1 MRTFYAAL
9 LGTIFGIAAV
19 FLHSFSPPLG
29 IIIAILGS
37 ATGIWSIGRAWGKR
51 RLKIIASIFWIA
63 IIMRASAT
71 GVGQEFLIQGDG
83 LGLSLLNFGLIAIL
97 VAIALPI

>member
-9 LGTIFGIAAV
+9 LGIIFGIAAV
-19 FLHSFSPPLG
+19 FLHSFFPPLG

-37 ATGIWSIGRAWGKR
+37 ATGIWSIGRVWGKR
-51 RLKIIASIFWIA
+51 RFKIIASILWIA
-63 IIMRASAT
+63 IIIRASAA

>member
-1 MRTFYAAL
+1 MRTFYAVL
-9 LGTIFGIAAV
+9 LGIIFGIAAV
-19 FLHSFSPPLG
+19 FLHSFFPPLG

-37 ATGIWSIGRAWGKR
+37 ATGIWSIGRVWGKR
-51 RLKIIASIFWIA
+51 RFKIIASILWIA
-63 IIMRASAT
+63 IVIRASAA

>member
-9 LGTIFGIAAV
+9 LGIIFGIAAV
-19 FLHSFSPPLG
+19 FLHSFFPPLG

-37 ATGIWSIGRAWGKR
+37 ATGIWSIGRVWGKR
-51 RLKIIASIFWIA
+51 RFKIIASILWIA
-63 IIMRASAT
+63 IVIRASAA

>member
-1 MRTFYAAL
+1 MRTFYAVL

-19 FLHSFSPPLG
+19 FLHSFFPPLG

-37 ATGIWSIGRAWGKR
+37 ATGIWSIGRVWGKR
-51 RLKIIASIFWIA
+51 RFKIIASILWIA
-63 IIMRASAT
+63 IIMRASAA

>member
-1 MRTFYAAL
+1 MRTFYAVL

-19 FLHSFSPPLG
+19 FLHSFFPPLG

-51 RLKIIASIFWIA
+51 WLKIIASIFWIL
-63 IIMRASAT
+63 IIWRASAI
-71 GVGQEFLIQGDG
+71 GVGQEFLILADG

>member
-1 MRTFYAAL
+1 MRTFYAVL
-9 LGTIFGIAAV
+9 LGIIFGIAAV
-19 FLHSFSPPLG
+19 FLHSFFPPLG

-37 ATGIWSIGRAWGKR
+37 ATGIWSIGRVWGKR
-51 RLKIIASIFWIA
+51 RFKIIASILWIA
-63 IIMRASAT
+63 IIIRASAA